1 MARRRIAEIV
11 AGGRVL
17 VSDGA
22 WGTFL
27 QKKGLQPGDCPELW
41 CVERPA
47 DVADVARSYIAA
59 GADMIETNSFGG
71 TRIKLADYGLAPRAA
86 EINEAAARISR
97 EAAGPDRH
105 VIASVGPTGKML
117 MLGDVTE
124 TEVFDGFS
132 EQAVALHRG
141 GADALCIETM
151 TAADEAAL
159 AVRAARESTSAE
171 VICTFTF
178 DRTASGGYRTM
189 MGLSPVDAAQAALE
203 AGAHIVGTNC
213 GNGMAGMID
222 IVREMRA
229 AFPGV
234 PILVHANAGLPAVV
248 NGVNTWPEGPA
259 DMAGRV
265 AALVEAGAGIVGGCC
280 GTTPDHIRAIRRVID
295 AINAAR
301 PAAPGRISD
310 RAQP

>member
-1 MARRRIAEIV
+1 MARKRIAEIV

-41 CVERPA
+41 CVDRPA
-47 DVADVARSYIAA
+47 DVADVARSYIEA

-71 TRIKLADYGLAPRAA
+71 TRIKLADYGLADRAI

-105 VIASVGPTGKML
+105 VIASVGPTGRML

-124 TEVFDGFS
+124 AEVFDAFA

-159 AVRAARESTSAE
+159 AVRAARESTTAE

-178 DRTASGGYRTM
+178 DRTASGEFRTM
-189 MGLSPVDAAQAALE
+189 MGLSPVDAARAALD

-213 GNGMAGMID
+213 GNGIAGMIG

-265 AALVEAGAGIVGGCC
+265 AELVAAGAGIVGGCC
-280 GTTPDHIRAIRRVID
+280 GTTPDHIRALRGVVD
-295 AINAAR
+295 ALNSRSQAGGAR
-301 PAAPGRISD
+301 
-310 RAQP
+310 

>member
-1 MARRRIAEIV
+1 MARKRIADMV
-11 AGGRVL
+11 GGGRVL

-27 QKKGLQPGDCPELW
+27 QEKGLQPGDCPELW
-41 CVERPA
+41 CIDRPA
-47 DVADVARSYIAA
+47 DVAAVARAYIAA
-59 GADMIETNSFGG
+59 GADMVESNSFGG
-71 TRIKLADYGLAPRAA
+71 SPIKLADYGLSARAA
-86 EINEAAARISR
+86 EINEAAARLSR

-105 VIASVGPTGKML
+105 VIASIGPTGKML

-124 TEVFDGFS
+124 AEVFDGFAA
-132 EQAVALHRG
+132 QAEALARG
-141 GADALCIETM
+141 GADAMCIETM

-159 AVRAARESTSAE
+159 AVRAARERTQAE

-178 DRTASGGYRTM
+178 DRIASGEYRTM
-189 MGLSPVDAAQAALE
+189 MGLSPVDAARAALD

-234 PILVHANAGLPAVV
+234 PILVHANAGLPTVV
-248 NGVNTWPEGPA
+248 NGANTWPEGPA

-280 GTTPDHIRAIRRVID
+280 GTTPDHVRAIRAAVD
-295 AINAAR
+295 LLNAAR
-301 PAAPGRISD
+301 PAR
-310 RAQP
+310 

>member
-1 MARRRIAEIV
+1 MARKRIADRV
-11 AGGRVL
+11 GGGRVL

-27 QKKGLQPGDCPELW
+27 QRKGLQPGDCPELW
-41 CVERPA
+41 CIDRPA
-47 DVADVARSYIAA
+47 DVADVARAYVAA
-59 GADMIETNSFGG
+59 GADMVETNSFGG
-71 TRIKLADYGLAPRAA
+71 SPIKLADYGLSARVA
-86 EINEAAARISR
+86 EINEAAARLSR

-105 VIASVGPTGKML
+105 VIASIGPTGKML

-124 TEVFDGFS
+124 AEVFDGFAA
-132 EQAVALHRG
+132 QAEALARG

-159 AVRAARESTSAE
+159 AVRAARERTEAE

-178 DRTASGGYRTM
+178 DRIASGEYRTM
-189 MGLSPVDAAQAALE
+189 MGLSPVDAARAALD

-213 GNGMAGMID
+213 GNGMAGMIG

-280 GTTPDHIRAIRRVID
+280 GTTPDHIRAIRVVVDGLNIARG
-295 AINAAR
+295 AGAA
-301 PAAPGRISD
+301 G
-310 RAQP
+310 

>member
-1 MARRRIAEIV
+1 MERKRIAERI
-11 AGGRVL
+11 GGGQVL

-41 CVERPA
+41 CIDRPV
-47 DVADVARSYIAA
+47 DVADVARAYIAA
-59 GADMIETNSFGG
+59 GADMVESNSFGG
-71 TRIKLADYGLAPRAA
+71 SPIKLADYGLSARAA
-86 EINEAAARISR
+86 EINEAAARLSR

-105 VIASVGPTGKML
+105 VIASIGPTGKML

-124 TEVFDGFS
+124 TEVFDGFAV
-132 EQAVALHRG
+132 QAGALARG

-159 AVRAARESTSAE
+159 AVRAARETTKAE

-178 DRTASGGYRTM
+178 DRIASGEYRTM
-189 MGLSPVDAAQAALE
+189 MGLSPVDAARAALE

-234 PILVHANAGLPAVV
+234 PILVHANAGLPTIV

-265 AALVEAGAGIVGGCC
+265 VALVEAGAGIVGGCC
-280 GTTPDHIRAIRRVID
+280 GTTPDHIRAIRAVVDRLP
-295 AINAAR
+295 AR
-301 PAAPGRISD
+301 PAR
-310 RAQP
+310 

>member
-1 MARRRIAEIV
+1 MARNRIADIV

-41 CVERPA
+41 CIDRPA
-47 DVADVARSYIAA
+47 DVADVARSYIEA
-59 GADMIETNSFGG
+59 GADMIETDSFGG
-71 TRIKLADYGLAPRAA
+71 TRIKLADYGLADRAA

-97 EAAGPDRH
+97 EAAGPDRL
-105 VIASVGPTGKML
+105 VIASVGPTGRML
-117 MLGDVTE
+117 MLGDVSE
-124 TEVFDGFS
+124 AEVFGAFA

-178 DRTASGGYRTM
+178 DRIASGEYRTM
-189 MGLSPVDAAQAALE
+189 MGLSPVDAARAALD

-213 GNGMAGMID
+213 GNGIAGMID
-222 IVREMRA
+222 IVRGMRA

-234 PILVHANAGLPAVV
+234 PILVHANAGLPTIV
-248 NGVNTWPEGPA
+248 NGANTWPEGPA
-259 DMAGRV
+259 DMAGRI
-265 AALVEAGAGIVGGCC
+265 AELVEAGAGIVGGCC
-280 GTTPDHIRAIRRVID
+280 GTTPDHIRAIRKAVD
-295 AINAAR
+295 AINARRSA
-301 PAAPGRISD
+301 
-310 RAQP
+310 

>member
-1 MARRRIAEIV
+1 MARKRIAERV
-11 AGGRVL
+11 GGGQVL

-41 CVERPA
+41 CIDRSA
-47 DVADVARSYIAA
+47 DVADVARAYIAA
-59 GADMIETNSFGG
+59 GADMVESNSFGG
-71 TRIKLADYGLAPRAA
+71 SPIKLADYGLSARAA
-86 EINEAAARISR
+86 EINEAAARLSR

-105 VIASVGPTGKML
+105 VIASIGPTGKML

-124 TEVFDGFS
+124 AEVFDGFAV
-132 EQAVALHRG
+132 QAEALACG

-159 AVRAARESTSAE
+159 AVRAARETTKAE

-178 DRTASGGYRTM
+178 DRIASGEYRTM
-189 MGLSPVDAAQAALE
+189 MGLSPVDAARAALE
-203 AGAHIVGTNC
+203 AGAHMVGTNC

-234 PILVHANAGLPAVV
+234 PILVHANAGLPTVV

-280 GTTPDHIRAIRRVID
+280 GTTPDHIRAIRAAVDRLP
-295 AINAAR
+295 AAR
-301 PAAPGRISD
+301 PVR
-310 RAQP
+310 

>member
-1 MARRRIAEIV
+1 MERKRIAERI
-11 AGGRVL
+11 GGGQVL

-41 CVERPA
+41 CIDRPA
-47 DVADVARSYIAA
+47 DVADVARAYIAA
-59 GADMIETNSFGG
+59 GADMVESNSFGG
-71 TRIKLADYGLAPRAA
+71 SPIKLADYGLSARAA
-86 EINEAAARISR
+86 EINEAAARLSR

-105 VIASVGPTGKML
+105 VIASIGPTGKML

-124 TEVFDGFS
+124 TEVFDGFAV
-132 EQAVALHRG
+132 QAGALARG

-159 AVRAARESTSAE
+159 AVRAARETTEAE

-178 DRTASGGYRTM
+178 DRIASGEYRTM
-189 MGLSPVDAAQAALE
+189 MGLSPVEAARAALE

-234 PILVHANAGLPAVV
+234 PILVHANAGLPTIV

-280 GTTPDHIRAIRRVID
+280 GTTPDHIRAIRAVVDRLP
-295 AINAAR
+295 AR
-301 PAAPGRISD
+301 PVR
-310 RAQP
+310 